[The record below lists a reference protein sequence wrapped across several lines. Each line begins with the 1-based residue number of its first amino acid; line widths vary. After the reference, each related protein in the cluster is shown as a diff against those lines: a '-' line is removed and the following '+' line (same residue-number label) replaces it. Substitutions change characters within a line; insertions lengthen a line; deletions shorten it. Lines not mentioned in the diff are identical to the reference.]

1 MPSLYLNPNVIR
13 FEEYRS
19 FCWWHNIVFQH
30 LFDLDY
36 DRIRIRLERNDKI
49 FYISFDTS
57 LMRRI
62 SFNELI
68 DRLEFITRKL
78 FRIGEFEK

>member
-19 FCWWHNIVFQH
+19 FCFWHNIDFQYS
-30 LFDLDY
+30 FDSIY
-36 DRIRIRLERNDKI
+36 NRIRIRLKRNGKT
-49 FYISFDTS
+49 FYIAFDTS
-57 LMRRI
+57 LMCRI

-78 FRIGEFEK
+78 FRIGEFDK